1 MLRALATLY
10 TNQRK
15 YDKAMAMYLKLGHKD
30 VFSLIRQH
38 RLFRDISGKIPAL
51 MNLDQQAA
59 MQLFLEFQAEL
70 PTDLI
75 CSKLESNQRQL
86 FLYLDAVHTRR
97 ENTLQEIIT
106 KEMAL

>member
-1 MLRALATLY
+1 MCFDTLMLINDLCVAFLQGLIEKRIRPWVNKKIAEYIGEPEPTL
-10 TNQRK
+10 
-15 YDKAMAMYLKLGHKD
+15 
-30 VFSLIRQH
+30 
-38 RLFRDISGKIPAL
+38 
-51 MNLDQQAA
+51 
-59 MQLFLEFQAEL
+59 
-70 PTDLI
+70 TDFI